1 MVVTNP
7 KYVYGSAYAL
17 NNKNIWKELS
27 AELGCSDLYILPSST
42 QELLAL
48 SSHVVDDVATLENM
62 VREVNET
69 LDPDILLSNKV
80 YYYSAEYDSITVC
93 SVPGEALA

>member
-1 MVVTNP
+1 MIVTNS
-7 KYVYGSAYAL
+7 KRVYGSAYAL
-17 NNKNIWKELS
+17 NNKNIWKELA
-27 AELGCSDLYILPSST
+27 AELGGSDLYILPSST

-48 SSHVVDDVATLENM
+48 SSHFVDDAATLENT

-69 LDPDILLSNKV
+69 LEPDILLSNKV

-93 SVPGEALA
+93 SIPEKALA

>member
-1 MVVTNP
+1 M
-7 KYVYGSAYAL
+7 
-17 NNKNIWKELS
+17 
-27 AELGCSDLYILPSST
+27 PSST

-93 SVPGEALA
+93 SVPGKALA